1 MADNEKSGLSVGSNA
16 ADIGSKKKGTEELP
30 DDIKYALEMIQQME
44 VSKKENS
51 SIEEYKNSLLSS
63 ELLSKQTFEELAIPE
78 DIIAALRSM
87 EFKNPSTIQQKSIPE
102 IAKGED
108 VAFQSHSGS
117 GKTIAFLVGAL
128 SALDKSVKS
137 PQIVII
143 TPTRD
148 LSKQI
153 SSILEKFSKSI
164 EFTMLQALPDV
175 VEKMDVSR
183 ISEQILIGAP
193 GTIKKIVTG
202 LSNNSTIKMVILD
215 EADALLDADMGGQT
229 VSVVKKIKNKQL
241 VLFSATFS
249 VKMKEVIAMLSKSI
263 KTWYLE
269 ETNIKPDNITQFYME
284 MSENQKTKTL
294 LKLYE
299 MMSIGQS
306 IVFVHTRNKAELVQ
320 QNLKKDGFDADVLHG
335 QLLKSQ
341 RDQVISDFKSGKT
354 KALVTTNVLSRGLD
368 VPQLN
373 LAVNYDIPRKQSGAV
388 DIETYVHRIGRTGR
402 FNRAGVSI
410 TFSTGESDKM
420 DLLSIQRA
428 IGSQIKYTTLEA
440 LSQAIQENQK
450 SDDES
455 DD

>member
-1 MADNEKSGLSVGSNA
+1 MTDNERSGLSVESNA
-16 ADIGSKKKGTEELP
+16 ADKNSKKKSTDELP

-102 IAKGED
+102 IAKGGD

-128 SALDKSVKS
+128 SALDKNVKS

-320 QNLKKDGFDADVLHG
+320 QNLKKDGFDAAVLHG
-335 QLLKSQ
+335 QLLKNQ
-341 RDQVISDFKSGKT
+341 RDQVISDFKSGKI

-410 TFSTGESDKM
+410 TFSTGDSDKM

>member
-1 MADNEKSGLSVGSNA
+1 MADNERSGLSVESNA
-16 ADIGSKKKGTEELP
+16 ADKNSKKKNTEELP

-102 IAKGED
+102 IAKGGD

-128 SALDKSVKS
+128 SALDKNVKS

-284 MSENQKTKTL
+284 MSEDQKTKTL

-320 QNLKKDGFDADVLHG
+320 QNLKKDGFDAAVLHG
-335 QLLKSQ
+335 QLLKNQ
-341 RDQVISDFKSGKT
+341 RDQVISDFKSGKI

-410 TFSTGESDKM
+410 TFSTGDSDKM

>member
-1 MADNEKSGLSVGSNA
+1 MADNERSGLSVESNA
-16 ADIGSKKKGTEELP
+16 ADKNSKKKNTEELP

-102 IAKGED
+102 IAKGGD

-128 SALDKSVKS
+128 SALDKNVKS

-284 MSENQKTKTL
+284 MSEDQKTKTL

-320 QNLKKDGFDADVLHG
+320 QNLKKDGFDAAVLHG
-335 QLLKSQ
+335 QLLKNQ
-341 RDQVISDFKSGKT
+341 RDQVISDFKSGKI

-373 LAVNYDIPRKQSGAV
+373 LAVNYDIPKKQSGAV

-410 TFSTGESDKM
+410 TFSTGDSDKM

>member
-102 IAKGED
+102 IAKGGD